1 MSQLKIGM
9 VGMGFIS
16 DWHHQGFKT
25 CADAEIAGMCHVF
38 FGNEQQKATERKA
51 LKDKCAEINIKAYES
66 FEAMVNDSEIDAL
79 IIGSINPYHY
89 DQIKAALNNDKHV
102 MVEKPVVTSIEEI
115 DELEKLSQEK
125 GKLIFPA
132 HNFVYRDAVQKA
144 KEKIESGK
152 LGKVVYA
159 SFMSSHTIS
168 DDHANGWR
176 ANLEISK
183 GGALMDSGHHLVY
196 QSIYLMGMP
205 KKIQAFKSNLVL
217 NQMEGEDI
225 AQVNLLYP
233 DGSIGAIM
241 QSWTSGHGA
250 DIDGLKIVGTE
261 GSVAVTEVDY
271 PATFQAQAKAF
282 VDAVQNGTDPVSN
295 LQDAKKTLKLIQSA
309 YESAEKDCVV
319 EL

>member
-1 MSQLKIGM
+1 MQNLKIGL
-9 VGMGFIS
+9 VGMGFIA
-16 DWHHQGFKT
+16 DWHYQGFEKT
-25 CADAEIAGMCHVF
+25 DAEIVGMTQDVY
-38 FGNEQQKATERKA
+38 GDAAKIADIKNRLNA
-51 LKDKCAEINIKAYES
+51 KCDAWGIKAYDD
-66 FEAMVNDSEIDAL
+66 FNAMVADPEIDAL
-79 IIGSINPYHY
+79 VIGSINPYHY
-89 DQIKAALNNDKHV
+89 DQITKALNQGKHLLI
-102 MVEKPVVTSIEEI
+102 EKPVVTDLNQLDEI
-115 DELEKLSQEK
+115 IQLSEKT
-125 GKLIFPA
+125 GCVVFPA
-132 HNFVYRDAVQKA
+132 HNFVYRDTVQKA

-159 SFMSSHTIS
+159 SFMSSHTIGEG
-168 DDHANGWR
+168 HANGWR

-205 KKIQAFKSNLVL
+205 QKIQAFKSNLVL

-250 DIDGLKIVGTE
+250 DIDGVKIVGTE
-261 GSVAVTEVDY
+261 GNVAVTEVDY

-282 VDAVQNGTDPVSN
+282 VDAVQNGTAPVSN

-309 YESAEKDCVV
+309 YVSAEKDCVV